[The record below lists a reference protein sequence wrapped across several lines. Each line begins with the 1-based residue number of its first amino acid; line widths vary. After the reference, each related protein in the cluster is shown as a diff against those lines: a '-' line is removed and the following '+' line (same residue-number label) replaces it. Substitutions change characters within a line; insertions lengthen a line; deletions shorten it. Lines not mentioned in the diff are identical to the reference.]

1 MRRHLGALASLAWWA
16 IDDARRRAQRRAP
29 CYVLVTLRGPFPERT
44 PPRRPF
50 GLRWPW
56 EEPALSVEGFCELL
70 ERLAGDARV
79 AGVVLRLHALGLPPA
94 KVQSLRQA
102 VERFRRS
109 GKRAVAYATQLD
121 TLSYALAA
129 AADEVVVPES
139 AEIHVVG
146 LAVQATFLKDTLAL
160 AGVEADVEAIAE
172 YKTAGDVLR
181 RSEMSPAHREMLDA
195 LLDSLYG
202 QIVGAIAAGRR
213 MSREAVQA
221 AVDRMPMTARQ
232 AQAAGLVD
240 ALRYEDELDA
250 YLRAPGGLVTWE
262 AARAW
267 VRRPRRWRP
276 DRAVGVV
283 AVEGTIV
290 VGPSR
295 RMPLPIP
302 RLGVLAGSETV
313 IQALRQAERERR
325 LAAVVL
331 LVDSPGGS
339 ALASDLIWREV
350 RRLARKK
357 PIVAYFGAVAA
368 SGGYY
373 VAAGASAIV
382 AQPGTITGSIGIL
395 GGKVVTA
402 GLFARLRAGRELLWR
417 GAAAPMLRDAAPF
430 SEVERARLQALL
442 ADGYERFLARVA
454 EGRRLT
460 RDAVHA
466 VARGRV
472 WTGEQALERGL
483 VDELGDWEVAL
494 ARAKA
499 LAGLD
504 PRRWAPVVA
513 LRPTKL
519 PLLPQAWPPAS
530 AGGWADALAGL
541 RPGVPL
547 ALCPWTFTFG
557 G

>member
-1 MRRHLGALASLAWWA
+1 A
-16 IDDARRRAQRRAP
+16 IDDARRRAHRRPP
-29 CYVLVTLRGPFPERT
+29 CYVVVTLRGPFPDRT

-56 EEPALSVEGFCELL
+56 EDAALSVEGFGELL
-70 ERLAGDARV
+70 ERLAADARV

-102 VERFRRS
+102 VERFRRR
-109 GKRAVAYATQLD
+109 GKRVVAYATQID
-121 TLSYALAA
+121 TLSYALAT
-129 AADEVVVPES
+129 AADEIVVPES

-146 LAVQATFLKDTLAL
+146 LAVQATFLKDTLGM
-160 AGVEADVEAIAE
+160 AGVEADIEAIAE

-195 LLDSLYG
+195 LLDSLYA

-213 MSREAVQA
+213 MSREAVRA
-221 AVDRMPMTARQ
+221 AIDAMPMTARQ

-240 ALRYEDELDA
+240 ALRYEDELGA
-250 YLRAPGGLVTWE
+250 RLGAPGGLVTWE

-267 VRRPRRWRP
+267 VRRPRRWLP

-295 RMPLPIP
+295 RLPLPIP

-313 IQALRQAERERR
+313 IQALRQAERQQHI
-325 LAAVVL
+325 AAVVL

-357 PIVAYFGAVAA
+357 PVVASFGPVAA

-402 GLFARLRAGRELLWR
+402 GLFAKLRAGRELLWR
-417 GAAAPMLRDAAPF
+417 GAAAAMLRDAAPF
-430 SEVERARLQALL
+430 SGPERARLQALL

-454 EGRRLT
+454 DGRRLT
-460 RDAVHA
+460 RDAVQT

-472 WTGEQALERGL
+472 WSGEQALERGL
-483 VDELGDWEVAL
+483 VDELGDFELAL

-504 PRRWAPVVA
+504 PRRWTPVVA
-513 LRPTKL
+513 LRPAKL
-519 PLLPQAWPPAS
+519 PLLAPPWPPAS
-530 AGGWADALAGL
+530 AGGWAEALGGL
-541 RPGVPL
+541 RPGERL
-547 ALCPWTFTFG
+547 ALCPWTLTFG